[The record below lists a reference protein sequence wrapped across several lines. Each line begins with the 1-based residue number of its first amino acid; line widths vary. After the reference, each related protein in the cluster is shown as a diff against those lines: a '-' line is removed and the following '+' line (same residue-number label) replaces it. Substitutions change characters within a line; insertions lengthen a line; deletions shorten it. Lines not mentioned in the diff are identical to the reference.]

1 MMDGPLLDVHDLAV
15 GYGRGDIVK
24 DVSLTM
30 TADEVVTVIGPNGAG
45 KSTLIKAIAGVLRP
59 RAGRVRVGGTDLT
72 GRPASYVARYGLAY
86 VPQEANVFRSLTVA
100 ENLAMGAWLAPS
112 VARERRERVYT
123 LFPVLRTRAG
133 VRAGKLSGGER
144 QMAALGMAL
153 MLAPRVLVLDEPSAG
168 LAPAMVDQMLDTV
181 STVNA
186 TGIAVLMV
194 EQNAVRALQLSHRG
208 IVLAGGEKRLD
219 APAQEL
225 LTRRDVGDLYLGTGD
240 AA

>member
-1 MMDGPLLDVHDLAV
+1 MRDGPLLDVRDLTV

-24 DVSLTM
+24 GVSLTM

-45 KSTLIKAIAGVLRP
+45 KSTLIKAVAGVLRP
-59 RAGRVRVGGTDLT
+59 RAGRVWVDGTELT
-72 GRPASYVARYGLAY
+72 GQPASHVARYGLAY

-112 VARERRERVYT
+112 AARERRERVYT
-123 LFPVLRTRAG
+123 LFPVLRARAG

-168 LAPAMVDQMLDTV
+168 LAPTMVGQMLDTV
-181 STVNA
+181 ATVNA
-186 TGIAVLMV
+186 AGIAVLMV

-225 LTRRDVGDLYLGTGD
+225 LASRDVGDLYLGTGD